1 MVKNLNTK
9 SSRLLLFA
17 SFESLI
23 TVRVVV
29 LVAVRKRQFACKL
42 SKKIRLHEL
51 SSGGDPVNFKFLNTL
66 QSSRRVEIVF
76 RFFPR
81 YPLPRSK
88 NCENCFCCC
97 CGGSLPVPLMYTLAF
112 LKILLRVGMQQT
124 LTFLILFGVGSSKL
138 CLRVF
143 SSG

>member
-9 SSRLLLFA
+9 SSKLLLFD
-17 SFESLI
+17 SFEGLR
-23 TVRVVV
+23 TVRAVV

-88 NCENCFCCC
+88 NCENCF
-97 CGGSLPVPLMYTLAF
+97 LL
-112 LKILLRVGMQQT
+112 LLRGQFACSPHVY
-124 LTFLILFGVGSSKL
+124 FGFFENSLKGWDAANLDFFNS
-138 CLRVF
+138 LR
-143 SSG
+143 SGIQ